1 MSTELLYMNDFD
13 VTDCEAVVVVVEKS
27 EDLYDVVLDQTC
39 LYAKGGGQDYDTG
52 KISSAGKDFNV
63 SSVRLDADGVVHHYG
78 QFETEA
84 FSVGDKVNCIVDQ
97 ARRKLNTRLHS
108 AGHLVDM
115 AVSKISPDWL
125 AVKAAHFP
133 HQSFVDYEG
142 NYSPDNRQETID
154 SLNSAL
160 DQLTEAGGQNE
171 IQFMSVDDM
180 AKICRN
186 VPQNIPTNKP
196 SRVVVYPGEF
206 GIPCGG
212 THVKDIEEIGNVTV
226 TKIKNK
232 SGLIH
237 ISYAITD

>member
-1 MSTELLYMNDFD
+1 MPTELLYMNDFD
-13 VTDCEAVVVVVEKS
+13 VTDCEAVVVSVEQS
-27 EDLYDVVLDQTC
+27 EDLHDVVLDETC
-39 LYAKGGGQDYDTG
+39 LYAKGGGQDCDTG
-52 KISSAGKDFNV
+52 KIS
-63 SSVRLDADGVVHHYG
+63 LDDTDGVVHHYG

-115 AVSKISPDWL
+115 AVSKTSPDWL

-142 NYSPDNRQETID
+142 DYNPDNRQETID
-154 SLNSAL
+154 SLNQVL
-160 DQLTEAGGQNE
+160 NDLTKAGGQNE
-171 IQFMSVDDM
+171 IQFMAVEDM
-180 AKICRN
+180 EKICRN
-186 VPQNIPTNKP
+186 VPENIPTNKP

-237 ISYAITD
+237 VSYKII